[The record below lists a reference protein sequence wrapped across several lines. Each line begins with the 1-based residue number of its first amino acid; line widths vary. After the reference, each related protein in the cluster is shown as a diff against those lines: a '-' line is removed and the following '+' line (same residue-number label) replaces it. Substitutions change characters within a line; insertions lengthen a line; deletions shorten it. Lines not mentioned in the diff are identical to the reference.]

1 MGCDLRIIAIY
12 GSSRAHRAAFFM
24 AIWFGVQIPANK
36 KWKLAKV
43 RTGREKAYANKLPII
58 IIIIMQS

>member
-1 MGCDLRIIAIY
+1 
-12 GSSRAHRAAFFM
+12 M